1 VVAYGGVSP
10 CAKSGIV
17 CCTVP
22 VASVSVRLA
31 PIATGWVGEAV
42 TVTEQDA
49 PGARVV
55 QVVDATLKFEAL
67 DPVIAGAFQV
77 MGPEPKFVTVIAIP
91 GDV

>member
-22 VASVSVRLA
+22 VESVSVRLA
-31 PIATGWVGEAV
+31 ETAGWVGEAV

-67 DPVIAGAFQV
+67 DPVITGAFQV
-77 MGPEPKFVTVIAIP
+77 MGPEPMFVTVIAIP